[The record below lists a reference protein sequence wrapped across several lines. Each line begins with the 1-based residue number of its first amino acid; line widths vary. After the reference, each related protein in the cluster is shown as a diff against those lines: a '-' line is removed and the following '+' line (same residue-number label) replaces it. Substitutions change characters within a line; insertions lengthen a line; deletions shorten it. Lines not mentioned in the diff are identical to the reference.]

1 MRILIAPN
9 AFKNSLNAEL
19 AAFSIRKGFS
29 RSALHCDCECFPI
42 GDGGDGTGSLIV
54 KKLKGNPVTLTVPG
68 PLGKSV
74 KAPLGFIDGGKT
86 AVIEMAD
93 ASGLKLLSK
102 NELDPLKASSYGTG
116 IQIKHALDEGV
127 KKIIIGMGGTAT
139 VDGGTGILRALGVR
153 FLNKAGH
160 DLYLPAEL
168 KNLEKVELSGID
180 QRILKCEI
188 IVLCDVSNMLL
199 GKFGS
204 AAVFG
209 PQKGASPTEV
219 QMLDSALARLSNVTY
234 KQTGKN
240 MAAVPSGGTAGGAAA
255 GLNIFLAAK
264 LVNGIE
270 YFLRLTGFDKAL
282 EKTDLVVTGEG
293 YIDEQTL
300 KGKGPFGVAIQAKK
314 RGLAV
319 IAMAGGVPIKKNK
332 VLNRYFDVLLA
343 IGNEP
348 SDLQTALDRTS
359 DNLTRV
365 SCEVG
370 NLLARFPLQ
379 GPLSQSN

>member
-42 GDGGDGTGSLIV
+42 GEGGDGTGSLIV
-54 KKLKGNPVTLTVPG
+54 KKLKGNLVTLTVPG
-68 PLGKSV
+68 PLGKSI

-139 VDGGTGILRALGVR
+139 VDGGTGILKALGVR

-240 MAAVPSGGTAGGAAA
+240 MAAVPAGGTAGGAAA
-255 GLNIFLAAK
+255 GLNVFLAAN
-264 LVNGIE
+264 LLNGIE
-270 YFLRLTGFDKAL
+270 YFLRLTSFDKAL
-282 EKTDLVVTGEG
+282 DKTDLVVTGEG

-319 IAMAGGVPIKKNK
+319 IAMAGGVPIKKNE
-332 VLNRYFDVLLA
+332 VLNKYFDVLLA

-359 DNLTRV
+359 DNLIRV

-379 GPLSQSN
+379 GPLSQST